1 MCVWSVCLTILCLL
15 NILTNVFSR
24 IVPTEDEIQQITGR
38 DGGVQQHEV
47 IHDYMR

>member
-1 MCVWSVCLTILCLL
+1 MCVWSVCLTIL
-15 NILTNVFSR
+15 NVFSR
-24 IVPTEDEIQQITGR
+24 IAPTEDENQQITGR